1 MIQPV
6 GDGLHTLAEMAAAA
20 YNPRMKE
27 TSIEPGCYTLSDAA
41 RYTGLSLKDITTA
54 FRLNSEMPTYRSPNC
69 AARTSISVLWK
80 MVKKR

>member
-6 GDGLHTLAEMAAAA
+6 GDGSHTLAEMAAAA

-41 RYTGLSLKDITTA
+41 RYPGLSLKDIATA
-54 FRLNSEMPTYRSPNC
+54 FRLNSEMLTHGSPWRAPRELN
-69 AARTSISVLWK
+69 RLL
-80 MVKKR
+80 